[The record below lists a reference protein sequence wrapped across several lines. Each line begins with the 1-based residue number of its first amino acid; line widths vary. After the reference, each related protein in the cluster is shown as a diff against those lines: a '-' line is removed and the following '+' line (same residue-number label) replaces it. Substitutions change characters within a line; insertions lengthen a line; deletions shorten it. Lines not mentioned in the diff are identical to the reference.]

1 MNAFERFRKDV
12 RMMLAMVRN
21 GWNTRM
27 QAQQKTGR
35 EGLAMVTLQMF
46 HVASRAIPVIRH
58 TRGSLPDAPDHA
70 RFRELLDY
78 LEKAEEGRD
87 LVALGDLERM
97 GYDPARCRE
106 TMPLPTTYNL
116 TASTWA
122 AVDEFGPYVFLGAAY
137 ASELILDDLRLRF
150 HELYAEDPDLCNCIA
165 FYRIFGAS
173 ALDRADRTEACFL
186 HYIEDQGLYES
197 MMMGYLSAAKNL
209 LLLGTEI
216 QSAKAYPKSYELPS
230 ARALD
235 LQRTSGALFDGP
247 GRAGALPRIVP
258 ALEGT
263 AAQEAAAPVS
273 QA

>member
-1 MNAFERFRKDV
+1 
-12 RMMLAMVRN
+12 
-21 GWNTRM
+21 
-27 QAQQKTGR
+27 
-35 EGLAMVTLQMF
+35 
-46 HVASRAIPVIRH
+46 
-58 TRGSLPDAPDHA
+58 
-70 RFRELLDY
+70 
-78 LEKAEEGRD
+78 
-87 LVALGDLERM
+87 
-97 GYDPARCRE
+97 
-106 TMPLPTTYNL
+106 
-116 TASTWA
+116 
-122 AVDEFGPYVFLGAAY
+122 LGAAY

-173 ALDRADRTEACFL
+173 ALDRADRTEACFI